1 MVFQVSQKSPDRRRC
16 PKAQG
21 NRQRSL
27 SRKGVELLEMDAM
40 PEPIHM
46 LLDVDPQ
53 FGIHQAV
60 KGDERQILKR
70 TENEVAN
77 PVV

>member
-1 MVFQVSQKSPDRRRC
+1 
-16 PKAQG
+16 
-21 NRQRSL
+21 
-27 SRKGVELLEMDAM
+27 MDAM